1 MHVFIFMRI
10 NDDDDDDE
18 DELVSTVDKILTS
31 IARRAGRLRQQSFL
45 YLSLRL

>member
-1 MHVFIFMRI
+1 VHVFIFMRI

>member
-10 NDDDDDDE
+10 NDDDDDD

-31 IARRAGRLRQQSFL
+31 IARRAGRLRQQSFF

>member
-1 MHVFIFMRI
+1 VHVFIFMRI
-10 NDDDDDDE
+10 NDDDDDD